1 MKVKTALYV
10 YHNKYAWQNQGTY
23 DAYTWESKDTE
34 SRTLV
39 GQQDVELDIPDNY
52 DPRAQQVAALI
63 ASKQALMAEYQKTV
77 DDINERISKLQ
88 ALEYTDAAL

>member
-10 YHNKYAWQNQGTY
+10 YHTQYAWQDEGSYQ
-23 DAYTWESKDTE
+23 AYTWHSEDTAT
-34 SRTLV
+34 STLV
-39 GQQDVELDIPDNY
+39 GQQEVELDIPDNY

-63 ASKQALMAEYQKTV
+63 ASKQALMAEFQKSI

-88 ALEYTDAAL
+88 ALEYTA

>member
-10 YHNKYAWQNQGTY
+10 YHTQYAWQEEGSYQ
-23 DAYTWESKDTE
+23 AYTWHSKDNAT
-34 SRTLV
+34 STLV
-39 GQQDVELDIPDNY
+39 GQQEVELDIPDNY

-63 ASKQALMAEYQKTV
+63 ASKQALMADYQKSV

-88 ALEYTDAAL
+88 ALEYTA

>member
-10 YHNKYAWQNQGTY
+10 YHTQYAWQEEGSYQ
-23 DAYTWESKDTE
+23 AYTWHSEDTAI
-34 SRTLV
+34 STLV
-39 GQQDVELDIPDNY
+39 GQQEVELDIPDNY

-63 ASKQALMAEYQKTV
+63 ASKQALMAEFQKSV

-88 ALEYTDAAL
+88 ALEYTA

>member
-10 YHNKYAWQNQGTY
+10 YHTQSAWQEEGSFQ
-23 DAYTWESKDTE
+23 AYTWHSEDNATS
-34 SRTLV
+34 TLV
-39 GQQDVELDIPDNY
+39 SQQEVELNIPDNY

-63 ASKQALMAEYQKTV
+63 ASKQALMAEFQKSV

-88 ALEYTDAAL
+88 ALEYTA